1 MQRIFNALVQF
12 RNPILYIFLL
22 GFSLLFLSSRSS
34 FHQNT
39 LEKVGFYFS
48 SGLYSFTNSFDEYFH
63 LREKN
68 TQLLEENTK
77 LKSLALKANTPF
89 LYDPYLG
96 NSKRFPFTVINANVI
111 KNSLLNQRNYV
122 IIDKGSE
129 DGLEPEMGVITASGI
144 LGMVKSVSKKYASV
158 ISILHK
164 DLKINVRFKNSS
176 AFGSLVWK
184 GKNPKEF
191 SVEDIVLSSQ
201 IQKGD
206 TIVTGGMSS
215 YFPQEI
221 PLGIITQIK
230 SDTNSGFYVMNAELF
245 ENPSQ
250 VYSVY
255 VIENKFKNEIE
266 FLTKKAKK

>member
-89 LYDPYLG
+89 LY
-96 NSKRFPFTVINANVI
+96 
-111 KNSLLNQRNYV
+111 
-122 IIDKGSE
+122 
-129 DGLEPEMGVITASGI
+129 AS
-144 LGMVKSVSKKYASV
+144 M
-158 ISILHK
+158 
-164 DLKINVRFKNSS
+164 
-176 AFGSLVWK
+176 
-184 GKNPKEF
+184 
-191 SVEDIVLSSQ
+191 
-201 IQKGD
+201 
-206 TIVTGGMSS
+206 
-215 YFPQEI
+215 
-221 PLGIITQIK
+221 
-230 SDTNSGFYVMNAELF
+230 
-245 ENPSQ
+245 
-250 VYSVY
+250 
-255 VIENKFKNEIE
+255 
-266 FLTKKAKK
+266 

>member
-1 MQRIFNALVQF
+1 
-12 RNPILYIFLL
+12 
-22 GFSLLFLSSRSS
+22 
-34 FHQNT
+34 
-39 LEKVGFYFS
+39 
-48 SGLYSFTNSFDEYFH
+48 
-63 LREKN
+63 
-68 TQLLEENTK
+68 
-77 LKSLALKANTPF
+77 
-89 LYDPYLG
+89 
-96 NSKRFPFTVINANVI
+96 
-111 KNSLLNQRNYV
+111 
-122 IIDKGSE
+122 
-129 DGLEPEMGVITASGI
+129 MGVITASGI

-215 YFPQEI
+215 YFPQGI